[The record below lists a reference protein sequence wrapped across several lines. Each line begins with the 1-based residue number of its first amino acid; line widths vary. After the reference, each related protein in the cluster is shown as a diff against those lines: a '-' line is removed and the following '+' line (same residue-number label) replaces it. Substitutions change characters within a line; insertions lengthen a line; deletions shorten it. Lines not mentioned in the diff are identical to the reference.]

1 MRNSKTHP
9 YHPCMVYLHT
19 NQPNVGQYT
28 IHGCYMY
35 GICIPGTCEFVLY
48 FKGCVFHP
56 PHEGPNSLHSKQ
68 RVESC
73 GNVGSRFLH
82 STSPGLAGRSSKP
95 AVEINH
101 SRVCYQKKI
110 SADLPDEFRCVNH
123 RINQQY
129 YICSIQSRPPSI

>member
-1 MRNSKTHP
+1 MTPPRQVVWERCEKFEDTPIPSMYGILT
-9 YHPCMVYLHT
+9 YIWLICMV
-19 NQPNVGQYT
+19 NVGKYT
-28 IHGCYMY
+28 IHGCY

-56 PHEGPNSLHSKQ
+56 PHESPNSLHSKQ

-101 SRVCYQKKI
+101 SRVCYQKKYWQTYLMNL
-110 SADLPDEFRCVNH
+110 DV
-123 RINQQY
+123 
-129 YICSIQSRPPSI
+129 